1 MTALAH
7 LKPLEYPYKGQIVEF
22 DLTDGVMINATEMA
36 RIFSKKPEVFLRKKS
51 TKRLIAFWAVKLN
64 ESKVTNHHL
73 ALPENA
79 LLPLES
85 GEQDDVLRA
94 NQADYDP
101 RILQVRWGGDTGGQ
115 TWMCRKL
122 AIKFAAW
129 LDVEFEDWLL
139 DILDSLLFGPM
150 GQHLTMMREIATLT
164 NQREA
169 LLQQAIPN
177 PIQQQVSDLNRQIR
191 HLNRRL
197 AAAKGQQLD
206 MLRQLNSPQQAA

>member
-7 LKPLEYPYKGQIVEF
+7 LKPLEYRYGAHTVEF
-22 DLTDGVMINATEMA
+22 DLTEGVMVNATEMA
-36 RIFSKKPEVFLRKKS
+36 KIFGKRPVDFLRRKS
-51 TKRLIAFWAVKLN
+51 TKRLIALWIAKLAKTEVLN
-64 ESKVTNHHL
+64 SHL

-79 LLPLES
+79 LLPFEI
-85 GEQDDVLRA
+85 GEQGDDLEVK
-94 NQADYDP
+94 QADYDP
-101 RILQVRWGGDTGGQ
+101 RILQVRWGGDAGGE

-139 DILDSLLFGPM
+139 DTLDSLLFGPL
-150 GQHLTMMREIATLT
+150 GQGLHLLRQIAKLT

-169 LLQQAIPN
+169 LRKQAVPD
-177 PIQQQVSDLNRQIR
+177 PVQQQVDDLTRQIN

-197 AAAKGQQLD
+197 AATKGQQLT
-206 MLRQLNSPQQAA
+206 MLRELDQPE